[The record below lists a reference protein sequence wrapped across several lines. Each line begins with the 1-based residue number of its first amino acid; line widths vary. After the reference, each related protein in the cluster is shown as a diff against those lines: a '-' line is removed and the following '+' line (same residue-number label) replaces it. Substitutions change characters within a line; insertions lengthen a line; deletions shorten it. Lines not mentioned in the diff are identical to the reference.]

1 LSFIAELL
9 IIGQKGKTSKMGGL
23 GSGRPKTRERE
34 LIENCQ
40 FLDIDFISKNGGTF
54 YPIYAYIKNEDDEE
68 FLFLDYSINWF
79 RLKLDFVDKT
89 YPYFGGTRRWIIC
102 NCGKRVKKLYRPSN
116 RRYFRCCHCYDYLT
130 YQSQESNV
138 YDGFRRKMA
147 KANGMTP
154 KQYDRM
160 VFG

>member
-1 LSFIAELL
+1 
-9 IIGQKGKTSKMGGL
+9 MGGP
-23 GSGRPKTRERE
+23 GSGRHKTKERE

-40 FLDIDFISKNGGTF
+40 WLDITFISKQRCTF
-54 YPIYAYIKNEDDEE
+54 YPIYAFIKKENDNE

-79 RLKLDFVDKT
+79 RLKLNFIDKMEIDKT
-89 YPYFGGTRRWIIC
+89 YPYFGGSRNWIIC
-102 NCGKRVKKLYRPSN
+102 NGCGKRVRKLYRPLN
-116 RRYFRCCHCYDYLT
+116 RRYFRCRHCYDYLI

-160 VFG
+160 LFG

>member
-1 LSFIAELL
+1 
-9 IIGQKGKTSKMGGL
+9 M
-23 GSGRPKTRERE
+23 GRPKTRNRE

-40 FLDIDFISKNGGTF
+40 WLDIGFISKYGWTF
-54 YPIYAYIKNEDDEE
+54 YPIHAFIKNEDDKE
-68 FLFLDYSINWF
+68 FLLLDYSINWF
-79 RLKLDFVDKT
+79 RLKLNFVDKMEIDKT
-89 YPYFGGTRRWIIC
+89 QPYFGGSRYWIIC
-102 NCGKRVKKLYRPSN
+102 NGCGKRVRKLYRPESKTFFKCRN
-116 RRYFRCCHCYDYLT
+116 CFDLM

>member
-1 LSFIAELL
+1 
-9 IIGQKGKTSKMGGL
+9 M
-23 GSGRPKTRERE
+23 GRPKTRERE

-40 FLDIDFISKNGGTF
+40 FLDIDFISKYGGTL
-54 YPIYAYIKNEDDEE
+54 YPIYAYIENEDNKE
-68 FLFLDYSINWF
+68 FLILDYSINWF
-79 RLKLDFVDKT
+79 RLKLDLIDKMEIDKT
-89 YPYFGGTRRWIIC
+89 YPYFGGTRSWIIC
-102 NCGKRVKKLYRPSN
+102 NCGKRVRKLYRPLN
-116 RRYFRCCHCYDYLT
+116 RRYFRCRHCYDYLI